1 MQLHSISRA
10 VASQKPVILGIHMRW
25 NVLLWSLFDVQNCVT
40 DEAKLLAFNGGYG
53 GGAPCCYQD
62 VLGLHRLSF
71 SVSAWLQL
79 GLEQGWSFSP
89 FSLQGEYS
97 KKGCEGAV
105 IGTEGRRNLRVK
117 KMCRRPQCHAETR
130 LLITWKVVCH
140 AYRRATTYK
149 SPLPQADAPSQGRA
163 STLAGM

>member
-1 MQLHSISRA
+1 LMSRTASLMRQSSLPSMGGTEGVPPVAIRMYLDCTDHHS
-10 VASQKPVILGIHMRW
+10 ASVPGCNW
-25 NVLLWSLFDVQNCVT
+25 
-40 DEAKLLAFNGGYG
+40 
-53 GGAPCCYQD
+53 
-62 VLGLHRLSF
+62 
-71 SVSAWLQL
+71 
-79 GLEQGWSFSP
+79 GWSRGGVFLL